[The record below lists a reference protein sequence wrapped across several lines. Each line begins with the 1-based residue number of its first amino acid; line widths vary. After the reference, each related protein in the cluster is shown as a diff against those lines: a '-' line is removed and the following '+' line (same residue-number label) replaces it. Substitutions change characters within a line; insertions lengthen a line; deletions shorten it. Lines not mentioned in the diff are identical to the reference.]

1 MVLAAGAVGLAVL
14 LVLVGA
20 LMGGWRPFTAAPDVL
35 TFGPGGD
42 LEQFVAL
49 RRSVRPRGARP
60 SGGHFGEAADAQ
72 CGTPHDVEVV
82 ASRAPID
89 EGRPVAYPGEA
100 ALADFGRAYC
110 ALFADSE
117 LLVPTSGGVDRA
129 DLRMTA
135 VIPSEAAFD
144 APRTSGASSSGAR
157 QVSCVISRA
166 DGEPLTDRF
175 SVI

>member
-1 MVLAAGAVGLAVL
+1 MVLAAGAVGIAVL
-14 LVLVGA
+14 LLLVGA
-20 LMGGWRPFTAAPDVL
+20 LMGGWRPFTTAPDVL

-42 LEQFVAL
+42 LEQFVLFDGQCA
-49 RRSVRPRGARP
+49 RGELA
-60 SGGHFGEAADAQ
+60 SGGEFGEAADAQ

-135 VIPSEAAFD
+135 VIPSEAAFA

>member
-1 MVLAAGAVGLAVL
+1 MYK
-14 LVLVGA
+14 
-20 LMGGWRPFTAAPDVL
+20 RQ
-35 TFGPGGD
+35 
-42 LEQFVAL
+42 EQFVLFDGQCA
-49 RRSVRPRGARP
+49 RGELA
-60 SGGHFGEAADAQ
+60 SGGDFGAAADAQ

-144 APRTSGASSSGAR
+144 APRTAGASSSGAR

>member
-1 MVLAAGAVGLAVL
+1 ML

-42 LEQFVAL
+42 LEQFVLFDGQCA
-49 RRSVRPRGARP
+49 RGELA
-60 SGGHFGEAADAQ
+60 SGGDFGEAADAQ

-117 LLVPTSGGVDRA
+117 LLVPTSGGRRPRRPADDRGDPHRGGVRRA
-129 DLRMTA
+129 AHVGGVVLGRPSGQLRDLA
-135 VIPSEAAFD
+135 
-144 APRTSGASSSGAR
+144 
-157 QVSCVISRA
+157 C
-166 DGEPLTDRF
+166 
-175 SVI
+175 